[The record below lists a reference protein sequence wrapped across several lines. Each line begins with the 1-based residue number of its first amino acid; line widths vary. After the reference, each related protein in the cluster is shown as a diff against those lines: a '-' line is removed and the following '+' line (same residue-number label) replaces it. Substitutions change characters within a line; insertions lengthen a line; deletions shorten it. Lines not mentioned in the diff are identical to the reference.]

1 MKIVSYVFILIFFLG
16 CSDDAYITHYDKKVT
31 HLSCLKL
38 KTKDILLL
46 SKLSKLYSFDENCA
60 YELRASQKSGIVC
73 NSNQNAPKKALSNFP
88 HGFLRLDIYGKKE
101 GLIYSYYLDTDNK
114 VSESMIEKGFH
125 TIKEEFGL

>member
-1 MKIVSYVFILIFFLG
+1 MISCLFIFVLFLG
-16 CSDDAYITHYDKKVT
+16 CSDNAYVTHYNKKVT
-31 HLSCLKL
+31 HLPCLKL
-38 KTKDILLL
+38 ETKDILLW
-46 SKLSKLYSFDENCA
+46 SKLSKLHRFQNSCE

-101 GLIYSYYLDTDNK
+101 GLVYSYYLDTDDK
-114 VSESMIEKGFH
+114 VSDSMIEKGFT